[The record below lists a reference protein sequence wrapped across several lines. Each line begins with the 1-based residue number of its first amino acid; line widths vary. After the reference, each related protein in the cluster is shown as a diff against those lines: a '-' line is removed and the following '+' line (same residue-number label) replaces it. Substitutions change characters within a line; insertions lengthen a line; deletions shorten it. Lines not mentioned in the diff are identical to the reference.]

1 MPRPVIFISAVGK
14 ELQSTRYIV
23 ANALT
28 ALGYEPKWHE
38 IADSGEE
45 DPKAA
50 IRSAV
55 DGSLALLQ
63 IVGHFHGPG
72 SAEPDEEYATLSYT
86 HYEASYAQK
95 KGKPVRYILLGKSYP
110 ADCEESE
117 SPELQ
122 KRQAEYRAQVET
134 KEGLFHRSASRSS
147 TEKIVQ
153 TLCEDFTRLRRRSRQ
168 RVAISFALI
177 IAVSCIIWAVQKQV
191 KTAATG
197 NSPPKITEKQPTRGK
212 AASTIPPLTPM
223 EKALIGLADAESR
236 SSIPG
241 EKLTLEEIRSRAYTL
256 LETELGMKPGTL
268 AAELPGFAL
277 ERHSNPDTGLIQ
289 KAAAAYA
296 LNHFEEAE
304 ALFLEKQDAKIIAKD
319 EPSMTEDEIRTKRIQ
334 ALEGAAQFA
343 TAQIQYAR
351 ALEHYRAAAALTSME
366 RNPLEWARIHHMLA
380 YALTYSGLFSDAE
393 QTLREVVSVY
403 KKQLGAEHPA
413 TLSSS
418 NNLANALNAQGK
430 YAEAE
435 ELHRS
440 VLGIRLRL
448 FGLENP
454 DALTSRNNLAA
465 SLNHQ
470 GKHDKAEVQQR
481 AVLEVRE
488 RTLGSGHPDTLFIRN
503 NLAKTLT
510 AQGNHK
516 EAEAQYRAVLAAA
529 ENSLGGE
536 HPDTLTARSNL
547 ARSLRSQGGHAEAEE
562 QYRTIL
568 AIRERVLGSDHFDVF
583 TTCHSLALS
592 LASQDKNSEAL
603 IFAKR
608 ALDGF
613 TKSLGAE
620 SPYAKASGKLVAL
633 LESREQSHPAPDKPH
648 GEPIQGE

>member
-1 MPRPVIFISAVGK
+1 MPSPVIFISAASH
-14 ELQSTRYIV
+14 ELQSTRFVV

-28 ALGYEPKWHE
+28 ALGYKPEWKDFTT
-38 IADSGEE
+38 AGTE
-45 DPKAA
+45 DLKA
-50 IRSAV
+50 ILREGVDHSHAV
-55 DGSLALLQ
+55 LQ
-63 IVGHFHGPG
+63 IVGHSYGP
-72 SAEPDEEYATLSYT
+72 APTEPDGEFGCV
-86 HYEASYAQK
+86 SYAQYEALYAHS
-95 KGKPVRYILLGKSYP
+95 KGKPVWYILLGKSYP
-110 ADCEESE
+110 TDSAETE

-122 KRQAEYRAQVET
+122 QLQSEYRARVEA
-134 KEGLFHRSASRSS
+134 KEGRFHRSDSRSA

-153 TLCEDFTRLRRRSRQ
+153 TICADFTRLRRRSRQ
-168 RVAISFALI
+168 RVAIPLALF
-177 IAVSCIIWAVQKQV
+177 IALSSITWIVQTQN
-191 KTAATG
+191 KTAGTAT
-197 NSPPKITEKQPTRGK
+197 PEPKK
-212 AASTIPPLTPM
+212 ANEPVVEEAVIEVPPLTPM

-256 LETELGMKPGTL
+256 LETELGMTPGTL

-277 ERHSNPDTGLIQ
+277 ERHSAPDTSLVQ

-296 LNHFEEAE
+296 LNNFEEAE
-304 ALFLEKQDAKIIAKD
+304 ALFLEKGYGEGIDKNQ
-319 EPSMTEDEIRTKRIQ
+319 PGMTEDEIRTKRIQ

-351 ALEHYRAAAALTSME
+351 ALEHYRAAAALTSLE

-393 QTLREVVSVY
+393 ETLRQVVSVY
-403 KKQLGAEHPA
+403 EKQLGTEHPA

-418 NNLANALNAQGK
+418 NNLANALNSQGK

-435 ELHRS
+435 ERHRA

-488 RTLGSGHPDTLFIRN
+488 RVLGAEHPETLFIRN

-510 AQGNHK
+510 AQAKHA
-516 EAEAQYRAVLAAA
+516 EAEAQYRAVLAAW
-529 ENSLGGE
+529 EKRLGSE
-536 HPDTLTARSNL
+536 HPDALTGRSNL
-547 ARSLRSQGGHAEAEE
+547 AKSLRSQGRHAEAEE

-568 AIRERVLGSDHFDVF
+568 AIRERVLGPDHHEVF

-592 LASQDKNSEAL
+592 LASQNKGAEAL
-603 IFAKR
+603 VFAKR

-620 SPYAKASGKLVAL
+620 SPYSKAAGKLVAL
-633 LESREQSHPAPDKPH
+633 LESREQSQPAAD
-648 GEPIQGE
+648 EPNVEPNQGE